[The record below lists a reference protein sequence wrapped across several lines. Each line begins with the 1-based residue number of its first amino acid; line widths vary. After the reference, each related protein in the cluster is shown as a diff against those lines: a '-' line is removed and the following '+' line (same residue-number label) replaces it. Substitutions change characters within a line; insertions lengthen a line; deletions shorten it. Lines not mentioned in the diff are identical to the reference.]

1 MKEYNYNMSG
11 INVKFVVTK
20 FNLTENDVDEGEK
33 YYFDNISDASK
44 KFFAVLSEHPE
55 YDEKLLSKIKQLFEE
70 NIKENTNE
78 ELIKFMELVSEAEL
92 NRNNRTLT
100 PIGVGYIEKVAIL
113 EECDVNIIELCES
126 GVHPSLFNSIISMIR
141 AANCS
146 GFREGCAYR
155 G

>member
-1 MKEYNYNMSG
+1 M
-11 INVKFVVTK
+11 
-20 FNLTENDVDEGEK
+20 D
-33 YYFDNISDASK
+33 
-44 KFFAVLSEHPE
+44 
-55 YDEKLLSKIKQLFEE
+55 
-70 NIKENTNE
+70 
-78 ELIKFMELVSEAEL
+78 LVSEAEL

-141 AANCS
+141 TANCS